1 MKEHRKVEDRLKK
14 ILRKY
19 NIKFKKE
26 EFGLINIFN
35 HKSLDSLQLL
45 SILTEIERT
54 FDIKFSVKF
63 SQNDKSNKI
72 ENIIDN
78 ISRHLK
84 KDPSNI
90 RKNNFYKK
98 NSRNIRREV
107 QIIQSGSFR
116 RIFARRRTELLC
128 DC

>member
-1 MKEHRKVEDRLKK
+1 MKEYRKVEERLKK

-63 SQNDKSNKI
+63 SQNDKSNTI
-72 ENIIDN
+72 EKIIDK
-78 ISRHLK
+78 ILEK
-84 KDPSNI
+84 K
-90 RKNNFYKK
+90 
-98 NSRNIRREV
+98 
-107 QIIQSGSFR
+107 
-116 RIFARRRTELLC
+116 
-128 DC
+128 